1 MLQKIKISIL
11 IIMILQIWNCSQ
23 GSGAGDKTALNSYA
37 LTLLEADSPTK
48 QKCKLSVEIMNQC
61 IGDGF
66 QNQFNPANMC
76 ANASLKAEA
85 DYSTLISCASGKVNT
100 TNCNMPQ
107 NRVGDARVAYTNF
120 FKPCN
125 LAADGETETG
135 IIIQDWYTLTLPTF

>member
-11 IIMILQIWNCSQ
+11 IIMILQIWSCSQ

-37 LTLLEADSPTK
+37 LTLLEADSATK

-76 ANASLKAEA
+76 ENTKLKTEAEYA
-85 DYSTLISCASGKVNT
+85 TLITCVSGKVNT
-100 TNCNMPQ
+100 TYCNMPQ

-120 FKPCN
+120 FKSCD
-125 LAADGETETG
+125 LSAG
-135 IIIQDWYTLTLPTF
+135 IIVQEWYTISFPTF

>member
-11 IIMILQIWNCSQ
+11 IIIILQIWNCSQ

-61 IGDGF
+61 IGDGY

-76 ANASLKAEA
+76 ENTKLKTEAE
-85 DYSTLISCASGKVNT
+85 YSTLITCVSGKVNT
-100 TNCNMPQ
+100 TYCNMPQ

-120 FKPCN
+120 FKSCDVPS
-125 LAADGETETG
+125 G
-135 IIIQDWYTLTLPTF
+135 IIVQEWYTVSYPSF

>member
-1 MLQKIKISIL
+1 
-11 IIMILQIWNCSQ
+11 
-23 GSGAGDKTALNSYA
+23 
-37 LTLLEADSPTK
+37 
-48 QKCKLSVEIMNQC
+48 MNQC

>member
-11 IIMILQIWNCSQ
+11 IIMILQIWSCSQ

-37 LTLLEADSPTK
+37 LTLLEADSATK

-76 ANASLKAEA
+76 ENTKLKTEAEY
-85 DYSTLISCASGKVNT
+85 DTLITCVSGKVNT
-100 TNCNMPQ
+100 TYCNMPQ

-120 FKPCN
+120 FKSCD
-125 LAADGETETG
+125 LAADGKTSTG
-135 IIIQDWYTLTLPTF
+135 IIVQEWYTISFPTF